1 MFIFYKITFYY
12 DDSMKKILALES
24 LVTNKVV
31 HDDYSN
37 VNCMYI
43 LKKEKKKLRICL
55 CFFVS
60 RGS

>member
-12 DDSMKKILALES
+12 DDSMKKTLALES

-43 LKKEKKKLRICL
+43 LKKRKKET
-55 CFFVS
+55 
-60 RGS
+60 